1 MSNPLVHAE
10 RSAKRWGGKAED
22 YLAIH
27 QWFDATKAHL
37 PDNRHRMI
45 LHNGFGI
52 MLAEQVF
59 GLAITNSDS
68 KRVFVRE
75 IGQQH
80 ILEDLGWVP
89 SLAEC
94 LQELPLRLWMAG
106 ARRIGCAG
114 RSSDGAAHPANGT
127 HCECN
132 SHDVAHT
139 SGDMAEHQPL

>member
-27 QWFDATKAHL
+27 QWFDATKAHV
-37 PDNRHRMI
+37 PDNRHRMV

-52 MLAEQVF
+52 ALAEQVF
-59 GLAITNSDS
+59 GPAIINSAG
-68 KRVFVRE
+68 KRVFVRD

-80 ILEDLGWVP
+80 VLEDLGCIS

-94 LQELPLRLWMAG
+94 LQELPVRPWMAG
-106 ARRIGCAG
+106 ARKAMPP
-114 RSSDGAAHPANGT
+114 D
-127 HCECN
+127 E
-132 SHDVAHT
+132 
-139 SGDMAEHQPL
+139 